1 MTLNQTIA
9 SLKRRKRV
17 LILEEENPTY
27 NLILMAHNLGKDF
40 LDEMRSR
47 KELTD
52 IKTIYKS
59 KKGLDLNVKVE
70 AALPANSV
78 IFMMDGDPVAAWI
91 GGKLKLIT
99 RRRQ

>member
-9 SLKRRKRV
+9 ALKRRKRI
-17 LILEEENPTY
+17 LIQEKKNPTY
-27 NLILMAHNLGKDF
+27 NQLVIAHKLSKDF

-47 KELTD
+47 EELAQ
-52 IKTIYKS
+52 IKSLHRS

-99 RRRQ
+99 KKK